1 LEFIWNLEFGIWN
14 FFPLF
19 VESNENTLLHMPI
32 LEIESQTFEVDGDGF
47 LQEPDLWNEDVAKM
61 FALHDGTGE
70 LNDKHWA
77 VINFIREHWLEND
90 MAPMVRKICQ
100 HTGLK
105 LREIYQLFPMGPA
118 RGACKIAGLPKPD
131 GCV

>member
-1 LEFIWNLEFGIWN
+1 
-14 FFPLF
+14 
-19 VESNENTLLHMPI
+19 MPT
-32 LEIESQTFEVDGDGF
+32 LEIENHSFEVDGDGF
-47 LQEPDLWNEDVAKM
+47 LQQPDLWSEEVAKL
-61 FALHDGTGE
+61 FALNDGTGD

-77 VINFIREHWLEND
+77 IISYIREHWLETD

-100 HTGLK
+100 HTGLR